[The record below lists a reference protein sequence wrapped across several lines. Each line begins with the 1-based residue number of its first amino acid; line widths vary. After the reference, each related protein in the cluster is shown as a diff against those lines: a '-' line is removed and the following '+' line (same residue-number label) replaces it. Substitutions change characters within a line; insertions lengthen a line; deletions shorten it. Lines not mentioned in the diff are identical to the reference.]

1 MKQIFR
7 VLKAIGLAAILLCL
21 TQITVFAQETDE
33 TNQFPEGV
41 IEVPEGTAIEIDDDA
56 GTVTIQDC
64 PVKIASG
71 DTFVV
76 YLQDLPIGYVAENV
90 AKQDDNSIVISAQK
104 AEKEVYELLDEEGDI
119 ALTPDMYEFVPAPN
133 VTYSQSAESPIST
146 QSLDYKDG
154 TLSMGVSMGGA
165 NANVSVSNL
174 HLYHSVNNGD
184 ITVTLSGDWKIGTTL
199 SVEDDEL
206 AEVPLGEIRIA
217 GVGKIGISLSFN
229 QSASIKCDLSGTFST
244 GVTIDQ
250 NGTGT
255 ASKGFSL
262 SNRSVE
268 GQGSISASL
277 KFTAGVDILVA
288 AADLYAEVGAKTQY
302 TAKDTFYDDP
312 PRTVHCDD
320 FRYYL
325 YANVGVEA
333 KYYSIASGGM
343 KPLASKKLLGSD
355 EKDTPYIIN
364 NHFEN
369 GKRVGSCSQ
378 GMEVRDLFFGGF
390 NAGFTGT
397 ILTDKRDRILETDFN
412 LPWDTTVE
420 QDLHLTQ
427 GTLNL
432 NGRTLTI
439 KGNLIQSGGTLEVG
453 NGTLIVEG
461 DYRIQSVKDGQYGDS
476 TGSLI
481 MNNSDG
487 TIDINGNFV
496 IQTNS
501 LLNYIYSGTINL
513 GGDFYQ
519 KNAVGNKVNFNSG
532 YSLNLVLTEDKSH
545 RIDFEES
552 EKNRIGHLTLKND
565 VTIQSAIH
573 LGTLDSNGH
582 SMVVEGNMFSDD
594 NVDLNGGT
602 LKVKGSLYHWYGKM
616 FLNRGKIEIAENY
629 YCMGSDSDLTPGK
642 ETITDAGAYLEMI
655 YNTDE
660 MRVGGDFLI
669 KSGTPY
675 GDLTAG
681 TLYVGGDFTQLEG
694 RNDGFEPT
702 EGHKTVLNGTGKQT
716 VSFEDDW
723 HGFGTLEV
731 TNTQLV
737 FEKNVNWK
745 KQVSD
750 IHAVSNGSKID
761 GDKVNLN
768 GYELTIDGNVG
779 VCSNTIDVNN
789 GIMTVNGS
797 LNHYNGGI
805 NLNGGKLYITDNYY
819 CVGDDSNFTPGKE
832 TFTSSLAY
840 LKMNYA
846 ADEMRVDG
854 DFLTKSC
861 ETSTT
866 LTAGTLY
873 VGGNF
878 TQLGESLRGFEPTEG
893 HRTVLDG
900 TEKQTISFENDSYG
914 FGTLEATN
922 DQLVFEKNI
931 SWMKQGSNI
940 HAVSNGSKING
951 NDINLNGHE
960 LTIDGDIEV
969 DSYIDINS
977 GVMTVNGSL
986 NHYYDEIK
994 LNGGKLEI
1002 TGNYH
1007 CIGKDSNLTSGKE
1020 TITKSSAGI
1029 VMVYAADEMRVAGD
1043 FLIKNDSRYGRID
1056 AGTLYVGGD
1065 FKELNKDGDNFA
1077 HPADHKT
1084 VLNGNDKQTI
1094 SFESEY
1100 SGFGTLG
1107 ATNDQLVFE
1116 KNVSWREQESDIH
1129 AVSNGAKIN
1138 GVHIDMNM
1146 NGHTLAIDGD
1156 IGVCSDINMNGG
1168 AMIVNGSMN
1177 HYNDKINLNGGK
1189 LQITGNYRCVGA
1201 GSDFTPGKEIIKDC
1215 EAYLNMNHSTDEM
1228 RVDGDFLIKSN
1239 ISYGDLT
1246 AGTLYIGGDFTQ
1258 LNGNVYNFAP
1268 TEGHRT
1274 VFNGSGEQTISFES
1288 EKAGFGTLETTNNQL
1303 EFTKNVGWKKQGSDI
1318 HAVSNGSKINR
1329 GETDLN
1335 GYELTID
1342 GDIGVYRSVDIN
1354 NGTMTVNG
1362 SMDHYDG
1369 EIKLN
1374 CGKLYITD
1382 NYYCVGD
1389 NSNFTPGKEKITEC
1403 SADIEMIYAADE
1415 MRVGGDFLTKSSVS
1429 YGDLTAGTLYVGGDF
1444 TQLNGYASNFVP
1456 TVDHKTVLNG
1466 SGKQTIHFE
1475 SEYAGF
1481 GTLELT
1487 KSKSQYTFN
1496 REPCWVNL
1504 IANAAPM
1511 KVDSGYSGDL
1521 TWELNDEGV
1530 LTFSGTGLMKN
1541 YTSKTAMPWYK
1552 YADQITSV
1560 VIENGV
1566 TRIGDNAFYGISM
1579 TSIEIPDTVTV
1590 IGDYAFKSAAALKEV
1605 VLPAKLTKLG
1615 ESAFYGCTSLESIDI
1630 PASLYTVKPYTF
1642 KNCTALSSVTFHE
1655 GNLMKLSDGAFYGTA
1670 LTEVTFPACLNIIDS
1685 YCFKNCD
1692 KLASIV
1698 IPEGKL
1704 TEIREAVFYGT
1715 AASELT
1721 IPEGIKKV
1729 GAYAFKNC
1737 INLTTINLPDSL
1749 TSVGEASFYACTG
1762 LQNITIPDHVTTI
1775 GNYAFRRCTGL
1786 TEAIFGN
1793 ELAEI
1798 GESAFYGCSGLTN
1811 LNLNNVTT
1819 LGGYAFKS
1827 CIGLTSVELGK
1838 VETIGESAF
1847 HSCTGLENITFP
1859 TSVTS
1864 IGDYCFSGST
1874 KLSQMQFEGDAPKI
1888 GTNAFRGLTVNVT
1901 YPAEREGWTS
1911 DVMQSYG
1918 GNITWT
1924 ALAAEKPDAENDD
1937 SENSD
1942 IEDPATEEPVA
1953 DPTEGTCGEGLSWK
1967 QDGDELIISGSGK
1980 LDDCIWE
1987 NGNEIQRVVIERDV
2001 TFIGDHAFDGLDA
2014 LTEIIFKGN
2023 APEISTNAFA
2033 GRTLIVKYPS
2043 KDISWTDDIF
2053 QNYNGNI
2060 TWCAVDENGSLI
2072 EQAEEEF
2079 VSEEAVSEQSILE
2092 ENSEEESVVEET
2104 VSESTETVE

>member
-1 MKQIFR
+1 MKHIFR
-7 VLKAIGLAAILLCL
+7 VLQAVGLAAILLWL
-21 TQITVFAQETDE
+21 IHVPVFAQETDE
-33 TNQFPEGV
+33 ANQFPKGV
-41 IEVPEGTAIEIDDDA
+41 IEVPEGTTIEIDEET
-56 GTVTIQDC
+56 GTVTIQNC
-64 PVKIASG
+64 PVEIESG
-71 DTFVV
+71 DTFIV
-76 YLQDLPIGYVAENV
+76 YLQDLPIGYVADEISE
-90 AKQDDNSIVISAQK
+90 QDDSVVISAQK

-154 TLSMGVSMGGA
+154 TLSMNVGLGGA
-165 NANVSVSNL
+165 NATVSVSNL
-174 HLYHSVNNGD
+174 HLYHSVYNGD
-184 ITVTLSGDWKIGTTL
+184 ITVTLSGDWKIGTTM
-199 SVEDDEL
+199 SVKDDEL

-217 GVGKIGISLSFN
+217 GVGKIGVSLSFN
-229 QSASIKCDLSGTFST
+229 QSASVKCDLSGTFST

-255 ASKGFSL
+255 ASKSFTM

-302 TAKDTFYDDP
+302 TAKDTFYEDP
-312 PRTVHCDD
+312 PKTVHCDD

-364 NHFEN
+364 NHFED
-369 GKRVGSCSQ
+369 GKRVSSCSQ

-390 NAGFTGT
+390 NASFTGT

-412 LPWDTTVE
+412 LPWDTTVD
-420 QDLHLTQ
+420 QDLYLTH

-432 NGRTLTI
+432 NGRTLTV

-453 NGTLIVEG
+453 NGTLIVNG

-481 MNNSDG
+481 MNYSAG
-487 TIDINGNFV
+487 TIDISGDLV

-501 LLNYIYSGTINL
+501 LLNHIDSGTINL

-532 YSLNLVLTEDKSH
+532 YSLNLVLTEDKNH

-552 EKNRIGHLTLKND
+552 EKNRLGHLTLKND

-573 LGTLDSNGH
+573 VGTLDSNGH

-602 LKVKGSLYHWYGKM
+602 LKVNGSLYHSYGEM

-629 YCMGSDSDLTPGK
+629 YCMGSDSDLTPGE
-642 ETITDAGAYLEMI
+642 ETITDAGAYLKMI
-655 YNTDE
+655 YNADE

-694 RNDGFEPT
+694 RNYGFEPT
-702 EGHKTVLNGTGKQT
+702 DGHKTVLNGTGKQII
-716 VSFEDDW
+716 SFEDDW
-723 HGFGTLEV
+723 HGFGTLEA
-731 TNTQLV
+731 TNDQLV
-737 FEKNVNWK
+737 FEKTVNWK

-750 IHAVSNGSKID
+750 IHAESNGSKID
-761 GDKVNLN
+761 GDNVNLN
-768 GYELTIDGNVG
+768 GYELTIDGNIG
-779 VCSNTIDVNN
+779 VCSNTIDINN
-789 GIMTVNGS
+789 GIMIVNGS
-797 LNHYNGGI
+797 LNHYSGEI

-832 TFTSSLAY
+832 TFTSSLGY

-846 ADEMRVDG
+846 ADEMRVGG
-854 DFLTKSC
+854 DFLTKSR

-873 VGGNF
+873 VGGDF
-878 TQLGESLRGFEPTEG
+878 TQLGESLRGFAPTEG

-914 FGTLEATN
+914 FGILEATN

-940 HAVSNGSKING
+940 HAVSNGSKISG
-951 NDINLNGHE
+951 NDVNLNGHE
-960 LTIDGDIEV
+960 LTIDGDIEE
-969 DSYIDINS
+969 DRNIDINS

-986 NHYYDEIK
+986 NHYYNEIK
-994 LNGGKLEI
+994 LNGGRLHI

-1007 CIGKDSNLTSGKE
+1007 CIGEDSNLTPGKE

-1029 VMVYAADEMRVAGD
+1029 VMVYAADEMRVDGD
-1043 FLIKNDSRYGRID
+1043 FLIKNDSRYGRIA

-1065 FKELNKDGDNFA
+1065 FKELNKDSDNFT
-1077 HPADHKT
+1077 PPVDHKT

-1100 SGFGTLG
+1100 SGFGTLE

-1116 KNVSWREQESDIH
+1116 KNVSWRKQGSDIH
-1129 AVSNGAKIN
+1129 AVSNGGKIN
-1138 GVHIDMNM
+1138 GVYIDMDM

-1156 IGVCSDINMNGG
+1156 IGVCSNIDMNGG

-1177 HYNDKINLNGGK
+1177 HYNDKINLSGGK
-1189 LQITGNYRCVGA
+1189 LQITGNYRCVGVD
-1201 GSDFTPGKEIIKDC
+1201 SDFTQGKEKITDC
-1215 EAYLNMNHSTDEM
+1215 EAYLNMNHSADEM
-1228 RVDGDFLIKSN
+1228 RVDGDFLIKSK

-1258 LNGNVYNFAP
+1258 LNG
-1268 TEGHRT
+1268 H
-1274 VFNGSGEQTISFES
+1274 
-1288 EKAGFGTLETTNNQL
+1288 
-1303 EFTKNVGWKKQGSDI
+1303 
-1318 HAVSNGSKINR
+1318 
-1329 GETDLN
+1329 
-1335 GYELTID
+1335 
-1342 GDIGVYRSVDIN
+1342 
-1354 NGTMTVNG
+1354 
-1362 SMDHYDG
+1362 
-1369 EIKLN
+1369 
-1374 CGKLYITD
+1374 
-1382 NYYCVGD
+1382 
-1389 NSNFTPGKEKITEC
+1389 
-1403 SADIEMIYAADE
+1403 
-1415 MRVGGDFLTKSSVS
+1415 
-1429 YGDLTAGTLYVGGDF
+1429 
-1444 TQLNGYASNFVP
+1444 ASNFVP

-1466 SGKQTIHFE
+1466 SGKQTICFE

-1496 REPCWVNL
+1496 REPCWINL
-1504 IANAAPM
+1504 VADAAPI

-1541 YTSKTAMPWYK
+1541 YTSKTAMPWSK
-1552 YADQITSV
+1552 YADEITKV
-1560 VIENGV
+1560 VIQNGA
-1566 TRIGDNAFYGISM
+1566 TRIGDYAFYGISVQ
-1579 TSIEIPDTVTV
+1579 SIEIPETVTA

-1605 VLPAKLTKLG
+1605 VLPKKLTKLG
-1615 ESAFYGCTSLESIDI
+1615 ESAFYGCTSLENIDI

-1642 KNCTALSSVTFHE
+1642 KNCTVLSSVTFHE

-1692 KLASIV
+1692 KLTSIV

-1762 LQNITIPDHVTTI
+1762 LQSITIPDHVTTI
-1775 GNYAFRRCTGL
+1775 GNYAFRKCTGL
-1786 TEAIFGN
+1786 TKAIFGN

-1827 CIGLTSVELGK
+1827 CTGLTTVDLGK
-1838 VETIGESAF
+1838 LETIGESAF

-1859 TSVTS
+1859 ASVAS

-1874 KLSQMQFEGDAPKI
+1874 KLSQIQFEGDAPKI
-1888 GTNAFRGLTVNVT
+1888 GVNAFRGLTVNVT
-1901 YPAEREGWTS
+1901 YPAEKESWTS
-1911 DVMQSYG
+1911 DVMQNYG

-1924 ALAAEKPDAENDD
+1924 ALETKISDAEETV
-1937 SENSD
+1937 SETPIEDTDTEKDNSD
-1942 IEDPATEEPVA
+1942 TGNPAVEVPDTE
-1953 DPTEGTCGEGLSWK
+1953 PTEGTCGEGLSWK
-1967 QDGDELIISGSGK
+1967 QNGNELTICGNGK
-1980 LDDCIWE
+1980 LDNCIWE
-1987 NGNEIQRVVIERDV
+1987 NGSEIQKVIIEEGV

-2014 LTEIIFKGN
+2014 VTEIIFKGD
-2023 APEISTNAFA
+2023 APVISANAFG
-2033 GRTLIVKYPS
+2033 GREMTVKYPCGVT
-2043 KDISWTDDIF
+2043 SWTKDIF
-2053 QNYNGNI
+2053 QNYGGSTI
-2060 TWCAVDENGSLI
+2060 WCEVDENDSLE
-2072 EQAEEEF
+2072 EQQDEGEII
-2079 VSEEAVSEQSILE
+2079 SEEAVPKQSILE
-2092 ENSEEESVVEET
+2092 ENTTEET
-2104 VSESTETVE
+2104 VSESAGTAE